1 MATLIVDGKVKS
13 ELPENAVQLLTAF
26 GYWIRTNQS
35 KTIQLESTAERNVD
49 LLVENLGRV
58 NFGGPADYEYE
69 KGLHEGSIIVDGEVI
84 QEIET
89 MALEFKSSW
98 VKKFVLNNL
107 FKLNILAVA
116 MHWLR

>member
-13 ELPENAVQLLTAF
+13 ELPVNAAQLLTAF
-26 GYWIRTNQS
+26 GYWVRQNQS
-35 KTIQLESTAERNVD
+35 KTIDLESTGERNVD

-69 KGLHEGSIIVDGEVI
+69 KGLHEGSISVDGEIV

-89 MALEFKSSW
+89 MALELKSEW
-98 VKKFVLNNL
+98 VKKYAYLS
-107 FKLNILAVA
+107 
-116 MHWLR
+116 